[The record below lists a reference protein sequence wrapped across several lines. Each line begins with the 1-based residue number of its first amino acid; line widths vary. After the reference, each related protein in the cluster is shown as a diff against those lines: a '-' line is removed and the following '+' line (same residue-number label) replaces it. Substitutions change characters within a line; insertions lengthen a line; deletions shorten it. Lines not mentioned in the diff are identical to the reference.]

1 MREEKSVTL
10 SATRTQKGIQNCYK
24 VPGFPCDPGLCRH
37 IRRGPQFHIFSVL
50 PSLKPLSLKLH
61 ENIFYLGASC
71 SAQGKWKTRMSLRI
85 TNVVDLE
92 WKGVA
97 QIKVL
102 ERGTRS

>member
-1 MREEKSVTL
+1 MGEEKSVTL

-71 SAQGKWKTRMSLRI
+71 SAQGKWKTSMSLRI